1 MPQLSKARH
10 FLKSPKQLWQ
20 LQSQASYYQVELAK
34 LELGIKILSPKQ
46 GNILQSLNLKNL
58 NVGLLIFQ
66 AVSQTEAIFQSQ
78 ILDVW
83 FENLLKK

>member
-1 MPQLSKARH
+1 M
-10 FLKSPKQLWQ
+10 
-20 LQSQASYYQVELAK
+20 QASYYQVELAK

-46 GNILQSLNLKNL
+46 GNILQSLNLKSL

-66 AVSQTEAIFQSQ
+66 VVSQTEAIFQSQ